1 MIEQIL
7 FYIFASLLILSAV
20 MVITARNPVYSALFL
35 VLAFFFSSGIWLLLQ
50 AEFLAI
56 VLILVYVGAV
66 MVLFLFVVMMLDIN
80 YSELRAGFIR
90 YLPVGIIVSLLMVVA
105 MGLAL
110 NSQYFDTVKINV
122 QTSLELSNAEELGL
136 ELFTHYLYP
145 FEIAGAI
152 LLVAMI
158 AAITLTFRGKKS
170 RHQQVIDAQVA
181 TDRSQRVRLVNIPT
195 ENKES

>member
-1 MIEQIL
+1 MLEHII
-7 FYIFASLLILSAV
+7 FYIFATLLVLSAC
-20 MVITARNPVYSALFL
+20 MVITVRNPVHAALFL
-35 VLAFFFSSGIWLLLQ
+35 VLSFFCSAAIWLLLQ

-80 YSELRAGFIR
+80 YSELRAGFIK
-90 YLPVGIIVSLLMVVA
+90 YLPVGILVSVLMATA
-105 MGLAL
+105 MGFAL
-110 NSQYFDTVKINV
+110 NTEYFSTVETNIGAS
-122 QTSLELSNAEELGL
+122 TELSNTERLGL
-136 ELFTHYLYP
+136 ELFTRYLYP

-170 RHQQVIDAQVA
+170 RHQQVVDKQV
-181 TDRSQRVRLVNIPT
+181 TTKRSERIRLVNLESEPR
-195 ENKES
+195 KE